1 MTKKYMIVDILATAL
16 AALFMACGSSSETG
30 GETTCIDPGTNP
42 NVPSAGKAVAPLLT
56 SNATGAY
63 DLAAGS
69 AEITEGSTMAATVL
83 QLDATKTYQTMDGFG
98 FALTYS
104 SCYNLLK
111 MSASDREAFLKKT
124 YSTKDGYG
132 VSYARISLGCND
144 FSSREYTLCDSKGPD
159 DDLLKN
165 FALQSDEKN
174 YVIPVIKEILA
185 INPNLKIIASPWTC
199 PQWMKVDDLT
209 TGKPH
214 MAWTD
219 GHLNPDYYATYAD
232 YFVKFVQAMK
242 AEGIDI
248 YAVTPQN
255 EPLNKGNCASL
266 YMPWEEEA
274 PFVKTLAADFEK
286 NNLKTKIY
294 VFDHNY
300 NYDNLS
306 DQQDYPVKVYNALG
320 SSFAGSELVV
330 GAAYH
335 DYGGSNTE
343 LDDIHQQAPTKELI
357 FSETSIGTWNDGRNL
372 SKRLVADMKN
382 VLLGTVNRHC
392 KAVLVWNLMLD
403 DKLGPNLDGGC
414 QTCYGAV
421 DISNGYKTISKN
433 SHYYII
439 THASEAVETG
449 AQRIGTSRDPKLTGI
464 THAEF
469 LNPDG
474 TYGLLLLNEG
484 AEAQTM
490 TVSDGSRH
498 FKVTVPASGLVSCK
512 WKKQ

>member
-1 MTKKYMIVDILATAL
+1 MKKKYMITDILASAL
-16 AALFMACGSSSETG
+16 AALLMACGSSSESG
-30 GETTCIDPGTNP
+30 GDTPNP
-42 NVPSAGKAVAPLLT
+42 TPNTPSVSKVVASLLT
-56 SNATGAY
+56 STANKAY
-63 DLAAGS
+63 DLKGDT
-69 AEITEGSTMAATVL
+69 AEITKGSTMATTVL

-104 SCYNLLK
+104 SCYNLMK
-111 MSASDREAFLKKT
+111 MSAADREAFLKKT
-124 YSTKDGYG
+124 YSTTDGYG
-132 VSYARISLGCND
+132 VSYARISIGCND
-144 FSSREYTLCDSKGPD
+144 FSSTEYSLCDTKGPD
-159 DDLLKN
+159 GNLLQN

-174 YVIPVIKEILA
+174 YVIPVIKEILT

-199 PQWMKVDDLT
+199 PQWMKVDDIT
-209 TGKPH
+209 TKGPH
-214 MAWTD
+214 NAWTD
-219 GHLNPDYYATYAD
+219 GHLNPDYYETYAD

-242 AEGIDI
+242 AEGISI

-255 EPLNKGNCASL
+255 EPLNHANCASL
-266 YMPWEEEA
+266 YMPWQEEA
-274 PFVKTLAADFEK
+274 PFVKALAADFEK
-286 NNLKTKIY
+286 NSIKTKIY

-300 NYDNLS
+300 NYDNVS
-306 DQQDYPVKVYNALG
+306 DQNDYPIKVYNALG
-320 SSFAGSELVV
+320 SSFDGSELVV

-343 LDDIHQQAPTKELI
+343 LDDIHQQAPTKDLI

-372 SKRLVADMKN
+372 STRLVADMKS
-382 VLLGTVNRHC
+382 VLLGTVNRYC

-421 DISNGYKTISKN
+421 DISNSYKTISRN

-439 THASEAVETG
+439 THAAEAVETG
-449 AQRIGTSRDPKLTGI
+449 AKRIGTSRDPRLTGI

-484 AEAQTM
+484 TEAQTM
-490 TVSDGSRH
+490 TVSDGTQH
-498 FKVTVPASGLVSCK
+498 FKVTVPASGVVSCK
-512 WKKQ
+512 WKKL